1 MSRRAA
7 PPPPGEESPEGR
19 PAVEEFVRRGV
30 ALYNAGRYWEAH
42 EALEVVWRR
51 SAPTE
56 RSLWQGLIQ
65 AAAALLHR
73 ERGNRHGVVVT
84 GGAAVVK
91 LAAGAPPDFPVETA
105 RFGRALARCLE
116 SGGPIPPMV
125 FNRAPASRRAERQAK
140 DA

>member
-1 MSRRAA
+1 MSTKAT
-7 PPPPGEESPEGR
+7 PPAQGDEVAGGG

-42 EALEVVWRR
+42 EALEVVWRGAR
-51 SAPTE
+51 APE

-73 ERGNRHGVVVT
+73 ERGNRHGVLVT
-84 GGAAVVK
+84 GGAALEK
-91 LAAGAPPDFPVETA
+91 LTVMAPPGFPVETA
-105 RFGRALARCLE
+105 RFVQALARCLE
-116 SGGPIPPMV
+116 AGGPVPPMECTP
-125 FNRAPASRRAERQAK
+125 APASRQAGRRTE